1 MKKIILLGAH
11 IIFSISLTVFFVYF
25 SFDYMVYFDIGV
37 NNGTRMMDIYMIRVP
52 LFVISQ
58 ITVAVLFDK
67 FVSNHYKR
75 WRILLNYTAMMVTF
89 WVVFLGFAL
98 YSPGISRE
106 GGFIRFLGYYFF
118 GLEPGRVPGGW

>member
-1 MKKIILLGAH
+1 MKKITLPGAH
-11 IIFSISLTVFFVYF
+11 IIFGISLMVFFVNF

-75 WRILLNYTAMMVTF
+75 WRILLNYMAMMITF
-89 WVVFLGFAL
+89 WIVFLGFAL

-118 GLEPGRVPGGW
+118 RLEPGRVPGGW

>member
-1 MKKIILLGAH
+1 
-11 IIFSISLTVFFVYF
+11 
-25 SFDYMVYFDIGV
+25 MVYFDIGV
-37 NNGTRMMDIYMIRVP
+37 NNGTRMMEIYMIRLP

-58 ITVAVLFDK
+58 IMVAVLFDK

-75 WRILLNYTAMMVTF
+75 WRILLNYMAMMITF
-89 WVVFLGFAL
+89 WIVFWGFAL

-118 GLEPGRVPGGW
+118 RLEPGRVPGSW

>member
-1 MKKIILLGAH
+1 MKKIFLLGVH
-11 IIFSISLTVFFVYF
+11 IIFGISLTVFFVYF

-37 NNGTRMMDIYMIRVP
+37 NNGTRIMDIYIIRVP
-52 LFVISQ
+52 LFVMSQ
-58 ITVAVLFDK
+58 IIVTVLFDK
-67 FVSNHYKR
+67 FVGNHYKR

-89 WVVFLGFAL
+89 WIVFLGFAL

-118 GLEPGRVPGGW
+118 GLEPGRVPGSW